1 MKTQNEILNQLYL
14 TASDLKLLI
23 PKLGIQQCRDYID
36 EVRVEM
42 KSKGY
47 LVPQSKPKLA
57 LTKLLKKKLGI

>member
-36 EVRVEM
+36 EVRIEM
-42 KSKGY
+42 QNKGY